1 MSDLETILSAAL
13 EAVSASSDLNALD
26 DVRVHYAGKKG
37 EITSLLK
44 GLGQLPADERPAAG
58 AEINKARDAFNS
70 ALETRKDALQSAEIN
85 AQLEAE
91 AIDVTLPGR
100 ESDTGA
106 LHPVTLVMERIE
118 QFFRAV
124 GYDVVEGPE
133 IEDDYQNICLLYT
146 SDAADEG

>member
-13 EAVSASSDLNALD
+13 EAVSASSDLSTLD
-26 DVRVHYAGKKG
+26 NVRVQYAGKKG

-118 QFFRAV
+118 RFFRAV
-124 GYDVVEGPE
+124 GYD
-133 IEDDYQNICLLYT
+133 
-146 SDAADEG
+146 